1 MGYQIEDASYPK
13 NLENV
18 QMFFICAFPFRR
30 SKMYAK
36 QVHFRFKCE
45 FLGLWGGWG
54 GGGRG
59 AAMMA
64 RSLSMKKGTGW

>member
-1 MGYQIEDASYPK
+1 MGYQIEVASYPK
-13 NLENV
+13 PRKFANV
-18 QMFFICAFPFRR
+18 FHLRFSFGR

-45 FLGLWGGWG
+45 LLGLWGGVG
-54 GGGRG
+54 GGG

-64 RSLSMKKGTGW
+64 RSLSVKKGTGW